1 MGELIRTHEFLTSA
15 LHGGERSVSR
25 PGRFTPRE
33 RDFDN
38 HLIGDWVGPR
48 GGLGKATK
56 RNSLPES
63 NPGRA
68 AHNLVTIV
76 IDLPQQCK

>member
-1 MGELIRTHEFLTSA
+1 MWGVEEYLHAFLN
-15 LHGGERSVSR
+15 SVLYKGKMS
-25 PGRFTPRE
+25 TPYP
-33 RDFDN
+33 